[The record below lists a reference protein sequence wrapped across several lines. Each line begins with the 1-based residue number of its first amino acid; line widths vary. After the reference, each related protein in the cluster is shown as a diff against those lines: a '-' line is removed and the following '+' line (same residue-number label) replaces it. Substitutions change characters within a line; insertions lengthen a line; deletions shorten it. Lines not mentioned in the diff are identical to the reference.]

1 MADNTVLVLV
11 SDNGGEASVKG
22 NSYPFLGN
30 KGSYYRGGM
39 SGTGFVHSKLL
50 PESVRG
56 QSYLGQMH
64 VTDWLPTLMG
74 LATGG
79 AWGGALFGAEL
90 DGVDQWDALTTLGAS
105 PRSEIV
111 HFHDGKVVSSVQID
125 MWKLNLGDSMRSAS
139 GPLHVF
145 EADLVPEDARQV
157 CATPSLVAPEAAFS
171 HVLSLFSR
179 PLAQKTTR
187 DPLRSYQ
194 RGADEGADGAGAS
207 RGVPLLSSTGIVALI
222 GAMFAVAALI
232 SVRLAAVLAYEPV
245 DDNAASAAVAAGT
258 GLQKGPSPA
267 AALWRGGAWNSGP
280 APTETSKL
288 LA

>member
-56 QSYLGQMH
+56 QSYFGQMH

-90 DGVDQWDALTTLGAS
+90 DGVDQWGALTTLSTS

-111 HFHDGKVVSSVQID
+111 HYHDGLATSSVQID
-125 MWKLNLGDSMRSAS
+125 MWKLNLGDSMRGAS
-139 GPLHVF
+139 GPLYVF
-145 EADLVPEDARQV
+145 EADLDPDGRKTT
-157 CATPSLVAPEAAFS
+157 CSKPSLITPMVSA
-171 HVLSLFSR
+171 VMSLISR
-179 PLAQKTTR
+179 PLQRFR
-187 DPLRSYQ
+187 DPSHLS
-194 RGADEGADGAGAS
+194 DGRKKSGD
-207 RGVPLLSSTGIVALI
+207 LLDDTNVVALI
-222 GAMFAVAALI
+222 GVVLTAVVLVSIRMAKVLLHGDVQQPAATATTAAA
-232 SVRLAAVLAYEPV
+232 AAVGRDYE
-245 DDNAASAAVAAGT
+245 SQSLLSKHAAVAG
-258 GLQKGPSPA
+258 GRPA
-267 AALWRGGAWNSGP
+267 NPQPHEL
-280 APTETSKL
+280 SKL
-288 LA
+288 LSK